1 MTHGP
6 TNTRV
11 LRSLKS
17 SLYLSQEQKELVLGT
32 ILGDGCLIT
41 SRSGRSARLQI
52 RHKVKHQEYVE
63 WKYQFFN
70 KWVTTPPRF
79 DRFNNSWYF
88 RTVSHSSL
96 MEIKNLF
103 YKGSQR
109 FVPENIANILES
121 PFSLAVWLM
130 DDGNGKPPS
139 AAFRISS
146 YGFGLEGNILLK
158 QCLENNFSLA
168 SNIHRDAKGYF
179 LYIPVSYGRQLYKL
193 VEPYI
198 VPCMRYKFATLTP

>member
-11 LRSLKS
+11 LRSLKF
-17 SLYLSQEQKELVLGT
+17 SLSLSQEQRELVLGT

-41 SRSGRSARLQI
+41 SRSGKSARLQV
-52 RHKVKHQEYVE
+52 RHNIKHQEYVE
-63 WKYQFFN
+63 WKYKFFSE
-70 KWVTTPPRF
+70 WVQTPPRL

-88 RTVSHSSL
+88 RTVSHTSL

-103 YKGSQR
+103 YRGSRR
-109 FVPENIANILES
+109 FVPENIASILDS

-130 DDGNGKPPS
+130 DDGNGRPPY

-146 YGFGLEGNILLK
+146 YGFGLEGNVLLK
-158 QCLENNFSLA
+158 QCLESNFFLT
-168 SNIHRDAKGYF
+168 SNINQDAKGYF
-179 LYIPVSYGRQLYKL
+179 LYIPTSNGSWLYKL

>member
-1 MTHGP
+1 M
-6 TNTRV
+6 V
-11 LRSLKS
+11 F
-17 SLYLSQEQKELVLGT
+17 GT

-63 WKYQFFN
+63 WKYRFFS
-70 KWVTTPPRF
+70 KWVATPPRF

-103 YKGSQR
+103 YKGSKR
-109 FVPENIANILES
+109 FVPENISNILES
-121 PFSLAVWLM
+121 PLSLAVWLM
-130 DDGNGKPPS
+130 DDGNGRSLS
-139 AAFRISS
+139 ASFRISS

-158 QCLENNFSLA
+158 QCLEKNFSL
-168 SNIHRDAKGYF
+168 SSTIYKDEKGYQ
-179 LYIPVSYGRQLYKL
+179 LYLPVRNRRQLYKL

-198 VPCMRYKFATLTP
+198 VPCMRYKFVALTP

>member
-1 MTHGP
+1 MTHGA

-11 LRSLKS
+11 LKSLKT
-17 SLYLSQEQKELVLGT
+17 SLSLSEEQRQFVFGT

-41 SRSGRSARLQI
+41 SRSGKSARLQV

-63 WKYQFFN
+63 WKYRFFSD
-70 KWVTTPPRF
+70 WVTTPPRF

-103 YKGSQR
+103 YRGSKR
-109 FVPENIANILES
+109 FVPQNISNILRS
-121 PFSLAVWLM
+121 PFSLAIWLM
-130 DDGNGKPPS
+130 DDGNGYKRFS
-139 AAFRISS
+139 GFRISS

-158 QCLENNFSLA
+158 QCLEQNFSLT
-168 SNIHRDAKGYF
+168 STVFRDAKGYH
-179 LYIPVSYGRQLYKL
+179 LYLPTSNAVRLYKL

-198 VPCMRYKFATLTP
+198 VSCMRYKFATLTP

>member
-1 MTHGP
+1 MKHGA
-6 TNTRV
+6 TNTRA

-17 SLYLSQEQKELVLGT
+17 LLILSNEQRDFVLGT

-41 SRSGRSARLQI
+41 SRSGKSARLQV
-52 RHKVKHQEYVE
+52 RHKVEHRKYVE

-70 KWVTTPPRF
+70 KWVGTPPRF

-88 RTVSHSSL
+88 RTVSHTSL
-96 MEIKNLF
+96 MEIKSLF
-103 YKGSQR
+103 YKGSKR
-109 FVPENIANILES
+109 FVPQDICSILQS

-130 DDGNGKPPS
+130 DDGNGKPPYS
-139 AAFRISS
+139 SFRISS

-158 QCLENNFSLA
+158 QCLENNYSLA
-168 SNIHRDAKGYF
+168 SNIQHDVKGYF
-179 LYIPVSYGRQLYKL
+179 LYIPTNYGRHLYKL

-198 VPCMRYKFATLTP
+198 VPCMRYKFVDLTP